1 MNAILALYRF
11 SAKRKWSHGFLLCA
25 LALLAVFLHP
35 VDALMIRHAPSS
47 AGDKS
52 PGPLFAAGAPLGRQ
66 FTTEYLHSVQLTPVQ
81 DIYRIVNGRIWSWQ
95 ERVQSHN
102 AGLPFS
108 RPPFGR
114 FRMDHPWMVIEG
126 GRQSWREIHLR
137 VGNAEL
143 GRNLFTWGRES
154 PPIELYKRF
163 PGRRLRLEVER
174 VPLIALL
181 RAKRFADRQGNG
193 SNRNPSLPGG
203 RNPVRR
209 FFRILPAP
217 EESVAFSA

>member
-1 MNAILALYRF
+1 MNVILALCRF

-25 LALLAVFLHP
+25 LALIAALLHP
-35 VDALMIRHAPSS
+35 VDALVIRRAPSA
-47 AGDKS
+47 AGES
-52 PGPLFAAGAPLGRQ
+52 FEPLFAAAAPLGQQ

-114 FRMDHPWMVIEG
+114 FRMDSPWMVIEG

-143 GRNLFTWGRES
+143 GRNLFSWGRES
-154 PPIELYKRF
+154 GTALYERF
-163 PGRRLRLEVER
+163 PGKRLQLRVER
-174 VPLIALL
+174 RPWITLW
-181 RAKRFADRQGNG
+181 RAQRFN
-193 SNRNPSLPGG
+193 L
-203 RNPVRR
+203 
-209 FFRILPAP
+209 
-217 EESVAFSA
+217 